1 MTDQNS
7 PAQAV
12 RIELLLNVP
21 VEIVWQM
28 WTQPEHFQAW
38 YGPSGAT
45 VVVAKMELVVGGARL
60 VSMEVMTPNG
70 PMKMWFTGEH
80 LEIVENQRLVYTE
93 AMCDESGNVIS
104 PADMG
109 MPADHP
115 SVTTITV
122 ELEGLES
129 GTKMVL
135 VHAGIPEGSPG
146 EAGWIMAFDKLVAYV
161 EERTQM

>member
-1 MTDQNS
+1 MTDQTS
-7 PAQAV
+7 RTQAV
-12 RIELLLNVP
+12 RIERVLNVP
-21 VEIVWQM
+21 VEVVWQM

-38 YGPSGAT
+38 YGPTGST
-45 VVVAKMELVVGGARL
+45 VVVAKMELVIGGTRL

-70 PMKMWFTGEH
+70 AMKMWFTGEH
-80 LEIVENQRLVYTE
+80 LEINEPHRLVYTE

-122 ELEGLES
+122 ELESLES

-135 VHAGIPEGSPG
+135 VHTGIPEGSPG
-146 EAGWIMAFDKLVAYV
+146 ESGWIMAFDKLDAYV
-161 EERTQM
+161 ELQPQM